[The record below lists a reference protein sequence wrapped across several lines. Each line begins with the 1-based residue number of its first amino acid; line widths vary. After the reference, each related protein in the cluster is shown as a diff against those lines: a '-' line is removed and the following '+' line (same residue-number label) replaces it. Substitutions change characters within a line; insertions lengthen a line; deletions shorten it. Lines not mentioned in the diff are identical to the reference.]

1 MCHISNGG
9 IIWMKYH
16 TQFQVTIS
24 ENSWNYDFE
33 LNSYKLYSFKEVS
46 FEWNFIL
53 ISANNKNK
61 FVKFWFGIEVVCVIF
76 LKVVSLEWNFILISA
91 KNKHKIDKFWCA
103 IQVLCVIFLR
113 EVFLWMKLHA
123 NFSQKLAQI
132 SKILNWN
139 LSGLCHIF

>member
-1 MCHISNGG
+1 MELKCYVSYFS
-9 IIWMKYH
+9 WRYH
-16 TQFQVTIS
+16 
-24 ENSWNYDFE
+24 
-33 LNSYKLYSFKEVS
+33 LNEILYSISGNNKRKFLKLWFWIEQLQVIFPKEVS
-46 FEWNFIL
+46 FEWTFIL

-91 KNKHKIDKFWCA
+91 KNKHKIDKFWFA

-123 NFSQKLAQI
+123 NFGQKLAQI
-132 SKILNWN
+132 SKILIWN
-139 LSGLCHIF
+139 